1 MNDYPKN
8 PIEWLNNR
16 ADQPMSPTF
25 NSFRS
30 KEIISLPIRSKRK
43 LINQYNET
51 FRAARSFETLQLD
64 VPIRCHQISV
74 MNNRIESLSS
84 ENLMLNGQPKYE
96 DIKSFSKKR
105 LEFETRL

>member
-16 ADQPMSPTF
+16 SDQPMSF
-25 NSFRS
+25 ENSFRN

-51 FRAARSFETLQLD
+51 FRAARSFETLQLEL
-64 VPIRCHQISV
+64 PTRCQVSV

-84 ENLMLNGQPKYE
+84 ENLMLNGGQSKYE